1 MKSSGKNKA
10 SKEKTAIKQDHDP
23 LAWLTQDIDGEDKAE
38 ESINAKFKNIQ
49 NEKNT
54 ENYINSSAV
63 LAEEEIQKKEKQ
75 SADISETNEYSG
87 EKEEA
92 IMADTSIDEVTE
104 DKGSEHLVLGDDISI
119 IHVAEL
125 KQDWLA
131 LIDSNKNIT
140 IDAQQVEDIDTAGLQ
155 LLLSFVKTVRS
166 SGRQVHWSMPS
177 ETLIRAVTETALKDV
192 MGCSC

>member
-1 MKSSGKNKA
+1 MKSNGKDKA
-10 SKEKTAIKQDHDP
+10 SKKNIAIKQDHDP

-75 SADISETNEYSG
+75 SADISEINEYSG

-140 IDAQQVEDIDTAGLQ
+140 IEAQQVEDIDTAGLQ
-155 LLLSFVKTVRS
+155 LLLSFVKTVKLA
-166 SGRQVHWSMPS
+166 GREIHWTAPS
-177 ETLIRAVTETALKDV
+177 DTLMQAVTETALKDV
-192 MGCSC
+192 MGI

>member
-1 MKSSGKNKA
+1 MKSNGKDKA
-10 SKEKTAIKQDHDP
+10 SKKNIAIKQDHDP

-140 IDAQQVEDIDTAGLQ
+140 IEAQQVEDIDTAGLQ
-155 LLLSFVKTVRS
+155 LLLSFVKTVKLA
-166 SGRQVHWSMPS
+166 GREIHWTAPS
-177 ETLIRAVTETALKDV
+177 DTLMQAVTETALKDV
-192 MGCSC
+192 MGI